1 MFTAVTT
8 MEKITFLVKKL
19 QSSASSNPNLTDL
32 VFLKGEFFSWDHT
45 THTITFNPSD
55 PLANAYLLHEFGHAL
70 LGHADYSHDIELLQI
85 ERAAWDKAVKIAKEY
100 EVSLDSDTVEDS
112 LDTYRDWLHDRSQ
125 SVARQASKLALWYI
139 DVLPAM
145 HRGGLTKPVIARFD
159 ATLLK
164 NAPYRERFLKYL
176 ANLLLVGFF
185 CSA

>member
-8 MEKITFLVKKL
+8 MEKITFLIKKL

-70 LGHADYSHDIELLQI
+70 LGHTDYSHDIELLQI

-112 LDTYRDWLHDRSQ
+112 LDTYRDWLHDRSLCP
-125 SVARQASKLALWYI
+125 K
-139 DVLPAM
+139 
-145 HRGGLTKPVIARFD
+145 
-159 ATLLK
+159 
-164 NAPYRERFLKYL
+164 
-176 ANLLLVGFF
+176 
-185 CSA
+185 CSATGIQIGALVYRCVACNASWRVNEARNCALRRYSTKKHSL